1 MLLINLDSVQEIHL
15 KSKEISDYLF
25 TISLLLLNTLVA
37 MEIIVS

>member
-1 MLLINLDSVQEIHL
+1 MLLINLDSVQEINL